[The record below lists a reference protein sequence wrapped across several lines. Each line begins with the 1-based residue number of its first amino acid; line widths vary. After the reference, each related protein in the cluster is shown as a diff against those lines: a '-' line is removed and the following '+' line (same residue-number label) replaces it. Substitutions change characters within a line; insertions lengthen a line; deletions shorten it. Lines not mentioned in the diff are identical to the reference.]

1 MSTGVIRLA
10 TLMVAV
16 SMTACTVLPRPE
28 PPRVMDL
35 APPVTQSPFSQ
46 PLSANIRVDTPLA
59 SDPLDSATILL
70 KPTPYEFQAFRQAR
84 WRDSTPV
91 VIRDHLARHLRDSR
105 AFRNVVIETS
115 PATSDLTLL
124 TELSAFHIQYTGT
137 DGWVKFELH
146 AELVSIRNGQS
157 LCLRSW
163 SAQEPAAGTDLDSV
177 VQAFSR
183 ASNTVANE
191 LTRWARTCVDRE
203 YTSAT
208 NQRQPANK

>member
-1 MSTGVIRLA
+1 MTKPSRGIFALA
-10 TLMVAV
+10 GALAL
-16 SMTACTVLPRPE
+16 SACTVFPIPEAPRLME
-28 PPRVMDL
+28 L
-35 APPVTQSPFSQ
+35 APPAEREVFDTPR
-46 PLSANIRVDTPLA
+46 PAALRVDTPLA

-70 KPTPYEFQAFRQAR
+70 KPTPYEFQAFHQAR

-124 TELSAFHIQYTGT
+124 TELSAFHIQYNGT
-137 DGWVKFELH
+137 NGWVEFELH
-146 AELVSIRNGQS
+146 AELVSVRNGQS

-163 SAQEPAAGTDLDSV
+163 NVQEPAAGTDLDSV

-183 ASNTVANE
+183 AGNTVARE
-191 LTRWARTCVDRE
+191 LTRWARACQ
-203 YTSAT
+203 SA
-208 NQRQPANK
+208 R

>member
-1 MSTGVIRLA
+1 MSTGIIRLA

-16 SMTACTVLPRPE
+16 SMAACTVLPRPE

-35 APPVTQSPFSQ
+35 APPVTESPFNQ

-70 KPTPYEFQAFRQAR
+70 KPR

-124 TELSAFHIQYTGT
+124 TELSAFHIQYNGT
-137 DGWVKFELH
+137 NGWVEFELH
-146 AELVSIRNGQS
+146 AELVSVRNGQS

-163 SAQEPAAGTDLDSV
+163 NVQEPAAGTDLDSV

-183 ASNTVANE
+183 AGNTVASE
-191 LTRWARTCVDRE
+191 LTRWARACQ
-203 YTSAT
+203 SA
-208 NQRQPANK
+208 R